1 MTSANARDVDRR
13 GPHRPANGDR
23 RTCPSCGGPMRFA
36 ERYVVTMMHVTVA
49 HPAWLCYCGAETYVR
64 PIMPVGRHRAPVE
77 RRLVSGIGVP
87 AEDLFPVRHALAYL
101 REQTP
106 VEAAV
111 AMRDRLRQA
120 ISQLEHGPLIILAAD
135 DSGRYLAASDAL
147 STLTGYSQDELLEMH
162 VWDLS
167 TTRNIE
173 KDLRTWR
180 QFLRVGGFVG
190 EYHLRRKTDETIKIP
205 CIAVADVVPGLHV
218 AAMASRRAR

>member
-1 MTSANARDVDRR
+1 
-13 GPHRPANGDR
+13 
-23 RTCPSCGGPMRFA
+23 MRFS
-36 ERYVVTMMHVTVA
+36 ERHVVTLMQVTVA
-49 HPAWLCYCGAETYVR
+49 HPAWVCYCGAETYVR
-64 PIMPVGRHRAPVE
+64 PILPVGRHRAPVE

-87 AEDLFPVRHALAYL
+87 TEDLFPMRHALAYL

-106 VEAAV
+106 VEAAA

-120 ISQLEHGPLIILAAD
+120 IAQLEHGPVIILAAD
-135 DSGRYLAASDAL
+135 DSGRYIAASDAL
-147 STLTGYSQDELLEMH
+147 CALTGYSQNELLDMY

-167 TTRNIE
+167 ITRNIE

-190 EYHLRRKTDETIKIP
+190 EYHLRRKTDETITIP
-205 CIAVADVVPGLHV
+205 CIAVAHVVPGLHV

>member
-1 MTSANARDVDRR
+1 
-13 GPHRPANGDR
+13 
-23 RTCPSCGGPMRFA
+23 MRFA
-36 ERYVVTMMHVTVA
+36 ERHVVTLMHVTVA

-77 RRLVSGIGVP
+77 RRLVSGIAVP

-111 AMRDRLRQA
+111 TMRDRLQQA
-120 ISQLEHGPLIILAAD
+120 ISQLEQGPLIILAAD
-135 DSGRYLAASDAL
+135 DSGRYIAASDAL
-147 STLTGYSQDELLEMH
+147 CALTGYSQDELVEMH

-167 TTRNIE
+167 ITRNIE

-218 AAMASRRAR
+218 AAMAARRAR

>member
-1 MTSANARDVDRR
+1 
-13 GPHRPANGDR
+13 
-23 RTCPSCGGPMRFA
+23 MRFA

>member
-1 MTSANARDVDRR
+1 
-13 GPHRPANGDR
+13 
-23 RTCPSCGGPMRFA
+23 MRFA
-36 ERYVVTMMHVTVA
+36 ERYVVTLMHVTVA

-77 RRLVSGIGVP
+77 RRLVSGVSVP
-87 AEDLFPVRHALAYL
+87 TEDLFPVRHALAYL

-111 AMRDRLRQA
+111 TMRDRLRQA

-135 DSGRYLAASDAL
+135 DSGRYIAASDAL
-147 STLTGYSQDELLEMH
+147 CALTGYSQDELLEMH

-167 TTRNIE
+167 ITRNIE

-190 EYHLRRKTDETIKIP
+190 EYQLRRKTEETIKIP

-218 AAMASRRAR
+218 AAMTSRRAR

>member
-1 MTSANARDVDRR
+1 
-13 GPHRPANGDR
+13 
-23 RTCPSCGGPMRFA
+23 MRFA
-36 ERYVVTMMHVTVA
+36 ERYVVTLMHVTVA

-135 DSGRYLAASDAL
+135 DSGRYIAASNAL
-147 STLTGYSQDELLEMH
+147 SALTGYSQDELLEMH

-167 TTRNIE
+167 ITRNIE
-173 KDLRTWR
+173 RDLRTWR
-180 QFLRVGGFVG
+180 QFLRVGGFAG